1 MSINFMGSYS
11 GIDSSMIDQLMAIE
25 KRPLVQ
31 MSERKTSM
39 ESQKNAWNDV
49 RTRLNNLFEKIK
61 VLQSSETYSTMK
73 ASEGTGATMTAS
85 RNTPAGTYDIK
96 VSQLATRSALIG
108 GSISVAEG
116 SSTKALGLSG
126 SFSINGTEDK
136 PNLIEVTESDTV
148 RTIADKI
155 NGLSKE
161 SGVRASIIDNR
172 LVLNNV
178 DTGETGIEI
187 AGDMGLVSDLGL
199 AVPSEGDVPTGS
211 SAKLTMGTNAKFS
224 VNGVEV
230 ERTSNS
236 VSDVVEFTTINLK
249 KVHEGN
255 ASDMITVSR
264 DTAKIEEA
272 VKGFV
277 DQYNST
283 MTFIDGQLKAGSP
296 GEAGDVRGTLA
307 SDSSLQRLQSTLRSM
322 VTSSIANENTGI
334 KDLSQIGIST
344 VDRFG
349 QLSFDASK
357 LKEKLTEDPL
367 QVQNFFHSK
376 DAAGKEIGFVSK
388 VNGYIDS
395 FSSATGII
403 KGKTESFER
412 SIKDIN
418 TQVDAFNLRMER
430 KEQYYVTMFS
440 RLDTAMMEAE
450 SQMGWLTS
458 QISSMTASMGSN
470 NRR

>member
-11 GIDSSMIDQLMAIE
+11 GIDSSMIEQLMAIE

-39 ESQKNAWNDV
+39 EAQKNAWNDV

-73 ASEGTGATMTAS
+73 ASEGTGASMTAS
-85 RNTPAGTYDIK
+85 RNTPAGTYEIK

-108 GSISVAEG
+108 GSISAAEG
-116 SSTKALGLSG
+116 SSTKALDLSG

-136 PNLIEVTESDTV
+136 PNLIEVTASDTV

-187 AGDMGLVSDLGL
+187 GGDVDLVSSLGL
-199 AVPSEGDVPTGS
+199 SVPDEGHEPTAS

-255 ASDMITVSR
+255 NSDMITVSR

-283 MTFIDGQLKAGSP
+283 MNFIGDQLKAGSA
-296 GEAGDVRGTLA
+296 GEGGEKRGTLA

-334 KDLSQIGIST
+334 KDLSQIGITT

-349 QLSFDASK
+349 QLTFDASK
-357 LKEKLTEDPL
+357 LKEKLAENPL

-376 DAAGKEIGFVSK
+376 DAAGKDIGFVSK

-418 TQVDAFNLRMER
+418 TQVDAFNIRMER

-458 QISSMTASMGSN
+458 QISAMSASMGSN